1 MTSTRP
7 SIHLEFLV
15 LWGKTCSASFPDLI
29 HERTLL
35 PCPLTYASPPRLF
48 HRLASGMEV
57 FLLELACKS
66 VEVTLYHSIL
76 HRWFLPME
84 RTDLCPQFLLP
95 VGFSFQRPQVAKEWT
110 LQSCPPTALQNLGSG
125 WWGAGEGGVWRGRRH
140 MYTHPDSWY
149 SRNQHNIVKQLSS
162 SWNKQGHHHCLAPMD
177 DITDSVDMSLR
188 KLQEIKD
195 REAWG
200 AAIYGVAKSWTRLSD
215 WTKTKNQTKS
225 MSFFQ
230 RRWLSS
236 ARASSENIALQKQI
250 SKLLG
255 LFLCAQPGKKK
266 IARVFAVKTVS
277 LLPNWILVRILKPQ
291 KCC

>member
-1 MTSTRP
+1 MVHLGKGWFSQPCHYPAPSMTSTRP

-95 VGFSFQRPQVAKEWT
+95 VGFSFQSPQVAKEWT

-125 WWGAGEGGVWRGRRH
+125 WWGAGEGVSEEGGDICIH
-140 MYTHPDSWY
+140 ILIHG
-149 SRNQHNIVKQLSS
+149 IVETNTTL
-162 SWNKQGHHHCLAPMD
+162 
-177 DITDSVDMSLR
+177 
-188 KLQEIKD
+188 
-195 REAWG
+195 
-200 AAIYGVAKSWTRLSD
+200 
-215 WTKTKNQTKS
+215 
-225 MSFFQ
+225 
-230 RRWLSS
+230 
-236 ARASSENIALQKQI
+236 
-250 SKLLG
+250 
-255 LFLCAQPGKKK
+255 
-266 IARVFAVKTVS
+266 
-277 LLPNWILVRILKPQ
+277 
-291 KCC
+291 